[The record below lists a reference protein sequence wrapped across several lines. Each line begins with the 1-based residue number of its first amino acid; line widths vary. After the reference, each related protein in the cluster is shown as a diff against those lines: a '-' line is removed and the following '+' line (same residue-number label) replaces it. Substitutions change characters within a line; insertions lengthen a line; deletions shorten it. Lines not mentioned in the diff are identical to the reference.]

1 MRKLTHR
8 IMVEGI
14 IYEPGTAESDI
25 VATPGELKSLI
36 DVGVLADA
44 DAVDADSTDDRVK
57 APQKPVPAEASEQP
71 ASDPKPSRR
80 KSKPTA

>member
-36 DVGVLADA
+36 DVGCLADA
-44 DAVDADSTDDRVK
+44 DAVDAGNTDDRCK
-57 APQKPVPAEASEQP
+57 GS
-71 ASDPKPSRR
+71 PKTGACRGE
-80 KSKPTA
+80 